1 MGFKKLN
8 ATIEGRVQGVGF
20 RFFCQ
25 RTATLIGVTGWVK
38 NQLSGNVELEAIG
51 TEERVKEY
59 LLVIK
64 KGPSMSEV
72 IDVDYTISDSDYN
85 EYSTFEIVD

>member
-8 ATIEGRVQGVGF
+8 ATIYGRVQGVGF

-38 NQLSGNVELEAIG
+38 NLPSGNVKLEAIG
-51 TEERVKEY
+51 TSDKIKEY
-59 LLVIK
+59 LMALE
-64 KGPSMSEV
+64 KGPSMANV
-72 IDVDYTISDSDYN
+72 TDVDYNIEDTDYN
-85 EYSTFEIVD
+85 EHSNFEILH